1 MGEARAGR
9 IQIQGVGKRF
19 GNQQVLKDI
28 DLTIDPG
35 KVTVILG
42 PSGSGKS
49 TLLRTINHL
58 EKIDSGHI
66 TIDGEYVGYR
76 RKGDLLYELKEREI
90 LKRRIDVGFVF
101 QNFNLFPHLTAWENV
116 AEAPLA
122 HKRWSKAD
130 AQAKAQEL
138 LAKVGLADKVDAYP
152 RQLSGGQQQRV
163 AMGRAL
169 ARRPKIYLFDEP
181 LSNLDAKLRV
191 EMRTEM
197 KLMHQRLKTTT
208 VYVTHDQIEAMT
220 LGDKVAV
227 MKDGIIQQF
236 GTPKEIYNDPA
247 NLFVASFIGSPPMN
261 FVPMRLK
268 RKEGRLVALLD
279 SGQARCEL
287 PLGMNDAGLED
298 RDVILGLRPEQIV
311 LAAGEGNGSSSIRA
325 EVQVTEPTGPDTL
338 VFVQLNDT
346 KVCCRLA
353 PDVAPQVGET
363 LTLQFDP
370 AKVLLFDAN
379 TGERLGT
386 ASSLPAQGHA
396 DNVAQFKGR

>member
-1 MGEARAGR
+1 MSEARAGR

-101 QNFNLFPHLTAWENV
+101 QNFNLFPHLTAWENI

-122 HKRWSKAD
+122 HKRWSKAE
-130 AQAKAQEL
+130 AQAKASEL

-163 AMGRAL
+163 AIARAL
-169 ARRPKIYLFDEP
+169 A
-181 LSNLDAKLRV
+181 LD
-191 EMRTEM
+191 
-197 KLMHQRLKTTT
+197 
-208 VYVTHDQIEAMT
+208 
-220 LGDKVAV
+220 
-227 MKDGIIQQF
+227 
-236 GTPKEIYNDPA
+236 P
-247 NLFVASFIGSPPMN
+247 
-261 FVPMRLK
+261 
-268 RKEGRLVALLD
+268 
-279 SGQARCEL
+279 
-287 PLGMNDAGLED
+287 
-298 RDVILGLRPEQIV
+298 
-311 LAAGEGNGSSSIRA
+311 
-325 EVQVTEPTGPDTL
+325 
-338 VFVQLNDT
+338 
-346 KVCCRLA
+346 
-353 PDVAPQVGET
+353 
-363 LTLQFDP
+363 
-370 AKVLLFDAN
+370 KVLLFDEPTSALDPELV
-379 TGERLGT
+379 GEVLDVIKGLTQLGVT
-386 ASSLPAQGHA
+386 LVIVTHEIGFAREVA
-396 DNVAQFKGR
+396 DHVVFLCDGQLIEEGPPEQIFRQPRHPRTVAFLGKVL

>member
-1 MGEARAGR
+1 MSDARAGR

-101 QNFNLFPHLTAWENV
+101 QNFNLFPHLTAWENI

-122 HKRWSKAD
+122 HKRWSKAE
-130 AQAKAQEL
+130 AQTKAAEL

-163 AMGRAL
+163 AIARAV
-169 ARRPKIYLFDEP
+169 AARPKLLLLDEP
-181 LSNLDAKLRV
+181 TSALDPEYTTEVLNVIRELK
-191 EMRTEM
+191 EEGMRFII
-197 KLMHQRLKTTT
+197 
-208 VYVTHDQIEAMT
+208 VTHEMGFARHACDKAAFLCEGSLLEYGESAQLFAHPET
-220 LGDKVAV
+220 EQLQRFLGK
-227 MKDGIIQQF
+227 
-236 GTPKEIYNDPA
+236 
-247 NLFVASFIGSPPMN
+247 
-261 FVPMRLK
+261 
-268 RKEGRLVALLD
+268 LL
-279 SGQARCEL
+279 EW
-287 PLGMNDAGLED
+287 
-298 RDVILGLRPEQIV
+298 
-311 LAAGEGNGSSSIRA
+311 
-325 EVQVTEPTGPDTL
+325 
-338 VFVQLNDT
+338 
-346 KVCCRLA
+346 
-353 PDVAPQVGET
+353 
-363 LTLQFDP
+363 
-370 AKVLLFDAN
+370 
-379 TGERLGT
+379 
-386 ASSLPAQGHA
+386 
-396 DNVAQFKGR
+396 NV